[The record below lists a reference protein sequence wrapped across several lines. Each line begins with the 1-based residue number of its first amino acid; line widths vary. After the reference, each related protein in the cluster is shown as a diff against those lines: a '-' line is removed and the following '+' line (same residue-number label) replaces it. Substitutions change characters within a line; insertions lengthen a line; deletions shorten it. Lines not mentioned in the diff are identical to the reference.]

1 MACTVGPVTFI
12 DRAIHLDES
21 CLLSGVLDACG
32 GTEAT
37 GARLRLCSL
46 EVGEDKGREDQRFHH
61 VGHLVETRGGPRGA
75 ENIQVELISPTFLQM
90 LQSKY

>member
-1 MACTVGPVTFI
+1 
-12 DRAIHLDES
+12 
-21 CLLSGVLDACG
+21 
-32 GTEAT
+32 
-37 GARLRLCSL
+37 
-46 EVGEDKGREDQRFHH
+46 